1 MFACEVCSLCQFTS
15 SSLIHTQPLDKT
27 SWENRPFGVQRSPIM
42 CGSTHR
48 CVSLLIHCMLI
59 LGSHHCLE
67 TFRTCKLGWY
77 NLRMQRLQTLK
88 FSQRICP
95 RLWSYQRAAVKVADT
110 DFLRV
115 DSVVKQ
121 RNAQAF
127 VNRLWQ
133 PVSRHY
139 KLIPR
144 CNWSSF
150 IHTSKIW
157 FSLTLIITLQK
168 LYL

>member
-1 MFACEVCSLCQFTS
+1 MFACEVYSICQFT
-15 SSLIHTQPLDKT
+15 SSLIHTQLLDKT
-27 SWENRPFGVQRSPIM
+27 SWENRPFGVQRSSIM

-48 CVSLLIHCMLI
+48 CVSLLIHCMLN
-59 LGSHHCLE
+59 LGTHQCLE
-67 TFRTCKLGWY
+67 TFRTCKLDWLSFVY
-77 NLRMQRLQTLK
+77 AKASNLKNFLSGFLQDYDHISEQLLK
-88 FSQRICP
+88 WLTPISCAF
-95 RLWSYQRAAVKVADT
+95 
-110 DFLRV
+110 

-139 KLIPR
+139 KLIRR
-144 CNWSSF
+144 CKWSSF

-157 FSLTLIITLQK
+157 FSLTLIITFQK